1 MTHYILLSILALSS
15 VGSAYGSLVLLG
27 PAPEGGT
34 GLGAVNTVLTL
45 QSPGNSLV
53 ESGCTALSGG
63 SAVAGTNCGFNDSNV
78 KEGNG
83 QIGAPSLAT
92 IGTTSASDLRIVF
105 NAAQPGN
112 TTAITINE
120 LALYFFGTG
129 DTTSTSFTL
138 AAPVTLSSMF
148 LGVGQSGYLFGL
160 DAQQS
165 LVAQSFI
172 DANGGGAVRIGL
184 GSSIGCP
191 NNDCTG
197 GQFPAT
203 GGLDT
208 FSAGAAV
215 PTAVPEPAS
224 LLLMAAAL
232 PAFAILRKRL
242 S

>member
-1 MTHYILLSILALSS
+1 LLKTRFQ
-15 VGSAYGSLVLLG
+15 V
-27 PAPEGGT
+27 
-34 GLGAVNTVLTL
+34 
-45 QSPGNSLV
+45 
-53 ESGCTALSGG
+53 
-63 SAVAGTNCGFNDSNV
+63 
-78 KEGNG
+78 
-83 QIGAPSLAT
+83 
-92 IGTTSASDLRIVF
+92 
-105 NAAQPGN
+105 

-120 LALYFFGTG
+120 LALYCCGTG

-160 DAQQS
+160 DAPQS

-203 GGLDT
+203 GTG
-208 FSAGAAV
+208 
-215 PTAVPEPAS
+215 PAS

-232 PAFAILRKRL
+232 PAFAMLRKRL